1 MPSDSENIHWC
12 KFFDGNN
19 LNTKYTDFNTWGFN
33 NKKKNPV
40 TLTMTCCIPFF
51 LYLLSQRVIHAVSEV
66 KKTVGI
72 EHVFSQATELY
83 AISKSIYMG
92 KGLNFLESTQK
103 VFL

>member
-1 MPSDSENIHWC
+1 MPSDSENIHRC

-19 LNTKYTDFNTWGFN
+19 LNKKYTDFNTWGFN
-33 NKKKNPV
+33 NKKK
-40 TLTMTCCIPFF
+40 TQLHYCIPFF

-66 KKTVGI
+66 KKKVGI